1 MKHDGGARIFI
12 AEINTKWIVV
22 VVVVVVVVVIVIV
35 VIDVV
40 CKKGPGKPELSHL
53 QSAMTNITDVE

>member
-22 VVVVVVVVVIVIV
+22 VVVVVIVVV

-53 QSAMTNITDVE
+53 QSAMTKITDVE

>member
-22 VVVVVVVVVIVIV
+22 VVVVVVVIVIVV

-53 QSAMTNITDVE
+53 QSAMTKITDVE